1 MAPATWAIYGCPAQ
15 YKASGGDGV
24 QLYMEGNKRLRAP
37 MSQFIRKITGPI
49 DLKITPCNSR
59 DDAIKQCMKDV
70 GAMLLIDSEGEE
82 LRSLIS
88 RIRPQIGP
96 ANRAFFMVQKMEAWF
111 IADRNALLNH
121 FGAGFRESALPQN
134 PNVEEVPP
142 RDIDDALR
150 NATRNCSKQRYVKGR
165 DDVDL
170 LNRLN
175 PTAVYN
181 ACPNFKLLVD
191 HLRNTNP

>member
-1 MAPATWAIYGCPAQ
+1 
-15 YKASGGDGV
+15 
-24 QLYMEGNKRLRAP
+24 MEGNKRLRAP

-59 DDAIKQCMKDV
+59 DDTIKQCVKDV
-70 GAMLLIDSEGEE
+70 GALLLIDSEGEE

-88 RIRPQIGP
+88 RIRSQIGP
-96 ANRAFFMVQKMEAWF
+96 VNHPFFMVQKMEAWF
-111 IADRNALLNH
+111 IADRNALTQH
-121 FGAGFRESALPQN
+121 FGAGFRESALPRN
-134 PNVEEVPP
+134 CNIEDVPT

-150 NATRNCSKQRYVKGR
+150 IATRDCAKQRYAKGR
-165 DDVDL
+165 DDVGL

-181 ACPNFKLLVD
+181 ACPNFAGLIN
-191 HLRNTNP
+191 HLRANAAA